1 MARCRG
7 SIRACFLSLAI
18 ARIALAAALILGVI
32 ASPYRRSPR
41 MPALP
46 ISPPLS
52 RRLLHACLAAAMLL
66 VLVPVAPV
74 AAATSPLG
82 FTLRQTTLGEVDRVV
97 PRDRIKKVSPT
108 RTGGS
113 HFEIDPAAFDFDG
126 LEKVTLVFDTDH
138 RLIAVALSIEKSRL
152 HEVLADLRSK
162 YTADVRGSDEI
173 KQHGDVLFYSGDD
186 WVVLNIPSRSSSLT
200 LTYATGGRW
209 REAIT
214 RSDEKPAQQERG
226 KP

>member
-1 MARCRG
+1 M
-7 SIRACFLSLAI
+7 I
-18 ARIALAAALILGVI
+18 
-32 ASPYRRSPR
+32 
-41 MPALP
+41 ALP
-46 ISPPLS
+46 IRPPLS
-52 RRLLHACLAAAMLL
+52 RRLLHACLVAVMLL
-66 VLVPVAPV
+66 ALMPVAPV

-82 FTLRQTTLGEVDRVV
+82 FTLGQTTQGDVEHSL

-108 RTGGS
+108 QTGGS
-113 HFEIDPAAFDFDG
+113 HFEIDPAAFDLDG
-126 LEKVTLVFDTDH
+126 LEKVILVFDTDQ
-138 RLIAVALSIEKSRL
+138 RLIAVGLSIEKSRL

-173 KQHGDVLFYSGDD
+173 KQHGGILFYSGDD
-186 WVVLNIPSRSSSLT
+186 WVVLNIPSFSSSLT

-214 RSDEKPAQQERG
+214 RSDEKTAQQERG

>member
-1 MARCRG
+1 
-7 SIRACFLSLAI
+7 
-18 ARIALAAALILGVI
+18 
-32 ASPYRRSPR
+32 

-46 ISPPLS
+46 TSPPLS

-66 VLVPVAPV
+66 ALMPVAPV

-108 RTGGS
+108 RTGAILL
-113 HFEIDPAAFDFDG
+113 ELDPAAFDFDG
-126 LEKVTLVFDTDH
+126 LEKVTLVFDTIEVERRADQ

-173 KQHGDVLFYSGDD
+173 KQHGDILFYSGDD
-186 WVVLNIPSRSSSLT
+186 WVVLNIPSFSSSLT

-214 RSDEKPAQQERG
+214 RSDEKTAQQERG